1 MHELAIAESV
11 VQIAGRHANGRRVTK
26 VQLKLG
32 HLRQVVPSALSFSF
46 ELVAQDT
53 PVEGARLEMEEVPA
67 VGRCREC
74 GTESRLESFPLQCRK
89 CEGFD
94 LEVLGGEELFVAFL
108 ELEEEPAKDK
118 ELTADG

>member
-11 VQIAGRHANGRRVTK
+11 VQIASRHANGRRVTK
-26 VQLKLG
+26 VQLKVG

-53 PVEGARLEMEEVPA
+53 PVEGALLEMEVVPA
-67 VGRCREC
+67 VGLCRDCGTEGWLEGFPLHCREC
-74 GTESRLESFPLQCRK
+74 G
-89 CEGFD
+89 GFD
-94 LEVLGGEELFVAFL
+94 LRVLRGEELFVEFL
-108 ELEEEPAKDK
+108 ELEEESAKGK